1 MILNKIKR
9 LFLGM
14 YGTVLLMIS
23 IFLILFPI
31 MPVRPLLKLVKL
43 CYFNSSE
50 KLYGWFVNHPI
61 FGAILDKTRGLTKGQ
76 FLYRVVFVFIIY
88 FGIMFFSLNV
98 LVRILAT
105 AGFICSIV
113 YYYYRTLK

>member
-50 KLYGWFVNHPI
+50 KLYGWLVNHPV
-61 FGAILDKTRGLTKGQ
+61 FGGILDKSSGLTKAQ
-76 FLYRVVFVFIIY
+76 FLYRVIFLFLIY
-88 FGIMFFSLNV
+88 FGIMFLSTNV
-98 LVRILAT
+98 LIRCIAT
-105 AGFICSIV
+105 AVFICSVI
-113 YYYYRTLK
+113 YYFYRTLK